1 MTELMGLL
9 LLNTIIRS
17 GPIALTA
24 AGAAVSES
32 AGVVNIGLEGM
43 MLSGA
48 FTAAVTSYYT
58 GNPWLGLIAGLIT
71 GAVMGGLHGLLTI
84 SCKANQI
91 VSGIAVNLFAAGFT
105 VFMMRILFNQ
115 SGNTPAVVKLPET
128 GGVSVIVFIAYAI
141 IVLLQFMLSKTVI
154 GLRIRAVG
162 EHPLAAETTGVNV
175 YAVRYFAVI
184 ISGACAGIAGAYL
197 SIGMLSQF
205 TKGMSAGRGFMALA
219 AMVFGRWRPMGALW
233 ASLLFGF
240 ADSVQM
246 IIQMH
251 YPQIP
256 SQLVMILP
264 YVLTIFAVAG
274 FVGKA
279 VPPAADGVAYDKR
292 DE

>member
-1 MTELMGLL
+1 MIELIHFLTV
-9 LLNTIIRS
+9 NTIVRT

-24 AGAAVSES
+24 AGAAISES

-43 MLSGA
+43 MLTGA
-48 FTAAVTSYYT
+48 FSSAVVAYYT
-58 GNPWLGLIAGLIT
+58 GNPW
-71 GAVMGGLHGLLTI
+71 VGLLAGI
-84 SCKANQI
+84 VAGAIIGCLHALLAVSLKANQI
-91 VSGIAVNLFAAGFT
+91 IAGIAINLFAAGFT

-115 SGNTPAVVKLPET
+115 SGNTPATVKLP
-128 GGVSVIVFIAYAI
+128 VIAGISWILPIAY
-141 IVLLQFMLSKTVI
+141 VTVVMLHFMLTRTVF

-162 EHPLAAETTGVNV
+162 EHPLAADTCGVNV
-175 YAVRYFAVI
+175 YYIRYIAVI
-184 ISGACAGIAGAYL
+184 ISGACAGMAGAYL

-219 AMVFGRWRPMGALW
+219 AMVFGRWKPAGALW

-246 IIQMH
+246 LVQMQ

-256 SQLVMILP
+256 SQLVMLLP
-264 YVLTIFAVAG
+264 YILTIAAVAG

>member
-1 MTELMGLL
+1 MMELLHFLL
-9 LLNTIIRS
+9 FTTIVRS

-43 MLSGA
+43 MLTGA
-48 FTAAVTSYYT
+48 FSSAVVAYYT
-58 GNPWLGLIAGLIT
+58 GNPWVGLLAGLGTGVLLGALHAVLAIT
-71 GAVMGGLHGLLTI
+71 L
-84 SCKANQI
+84 KANQI
-91 VSGIAVNLFAAGFT
+91 VAGIAVNLFAAGFT

-115 SGNTPAVVKLPET
+115 SGNTPAIEKLPT
-128 GGVSVIVFIAYAI
+128 IAGVSWIVPIAYAAI
-141 IVLLQFMLSKTVI
+141 LFLHVMLKRTVL

-162 EHPLAAETTGVNV
+162 EHPLAADTCGVNV
-175 YAVRYFAVI
+175 YAVRYIAVI
-184 ISGACAGIAGAYL
+184 ISGACAGVAGAYL
-197 SIGMLSQF
+197 SIGMLAQF

-219 AMVFGRWRPMGALW
+219 AMVFGRWKPLGALW

-246 IIQMH
+246 LVQMQ

-256 SQLVMILP
+256 SQIVMLLP
-264 YVLTIFAVAG
+264 YILTIGAVAG
-274 FVGKA
+274 LVGKA
-279 VPPAADGVAYDKR
+279 MAPAADGVAYDKR